1 MKIPIMKTEEGKI
14 LCIENS
20 EPMIVVSGEKGMG
33 MSLLSHRIS
42 DGLYQKYGN
51 KVAWLNDR
59 LDMFDKKILEEE
71 MEKIK

>member
-1 MKIPIMKTEEGKI
+1 MKIPIIKTEEGKI

-42 DGLYQKYGN
+42 DRLYGN

-59 LDMFDKKILEEE
+59 LNEFDGK
-71 MEKIK
+71 